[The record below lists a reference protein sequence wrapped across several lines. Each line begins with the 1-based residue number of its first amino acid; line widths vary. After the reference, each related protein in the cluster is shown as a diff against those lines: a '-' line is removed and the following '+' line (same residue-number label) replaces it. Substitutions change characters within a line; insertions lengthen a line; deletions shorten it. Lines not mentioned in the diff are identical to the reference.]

1 MEYLTTPPFT
11 KKLNFKIFLRS
22 DVESCYLAGVSVVQS
37 SSGVGQTKKSSK
49 SRTHWVLPWKPKF
62 QTLSNY
68 HCAHLLEGRKTYS
81 PSSLSRTER
90 EPSFRAPKGAT
101 HLQVQLQQQREG
113 GSHSPGA
120 AGLGRPIGEVCGQGG
135 PGPQRAAKPP
145 CARGPAVPAWL
156 SGLLQRAR
164 HRRTPPGRN
173 RGLRD
178 WTASSHVTS
187 QGELAPAPS
196 LLACCGAPRVLC
208 AHFHF
213 LHWKF
218 MHE

>member
-1 MEYLTTPPFT
+1 M
-11 KKLNFKIFLRS
+11 
-22 DVESCYLAGVSVVQS
+22 
-37 SSGVGQTKKSSK
+37 
-49 SRTHWVLPWKPKF
+49 PWKPKF

-101 HLQVQLQQQREG
+101 HLQVQLQQPKEG

-156 SGLLQRAR
+156 SGLLTAGEAPEDPTGWQ
-164 HRRTPPGRN
+164 PGPQ
-173 RGLRD
+173 GLDSLQPRD
-178 WTASSHVTS
+178 
-187 QGELAPAPS
+187 QPG
-196 LLACCGAPRVLC
+196 
-208 AHFHF
+208 
-213 LHWKF
+213 
-218 MHE
+218 